1 MKQVFLSTTTEFKE
15 IDTLE
20 PGTWINLVNPTQN
33 ESLEIANAF
42 DIDIADLRAP
52 LDAEKSLTPSTL
64 TLPTF
69 EHRSM
74 RKKCPVLPSKMSTL

>member
-33 ESLEIANAF
+33 ESLEIANTF

-52 LDAEKSLTPSTL
+52 LGTL
-64 TLPTF
+64 TVV
-69 EHRSM
+69 
-74 RKKCPVLPSKMSTL
+74 K

>member
-52 LDAEKSLTPSTL
+52 LDAE
-64 TLPTF
+64 
-69 EHRSM
+69 E
-74 RKKCPVLPSKMSTL
+74 MSRITMKTSIP

>member
-33 ESLEIANAF
+33 ESL
-42 DIDIADLRAP
+42 
-52 LDAEKSLTPSTL
+52 TPSIL
-64 TLPTF
+64 ILPTF

-74 RKKCPVLPSKMSTL
+74 RKKCLVLPLKTSIP

>member
-52 LDAEKSLTPSTL
+52 LDAEEMSRITIEDEYTLISLTCRSQKKEIIA
-64 TLPTF
+64 PT
-69 EHRSM
+69 
-74 RKKCPVLPSKMSTL
+74 T

>member
-33 ESLEIANAF
+33 ESLEIANFYKYTNRYHKRIGILVLFAF
-42 DIDIADLRAP
+42 
-52 LDAEKSLTPSTL
+52 
-64 TLPTF
+64 
-69 EHRSM
+69 
-74 RKKCPVLPSKMSTL
+74 